1 MSVKIMSM
9 VWQNATD
16 LQGNDLIVMLA
27 LADWSNDVGRCWPS
41 VPALAD
47 KARVSERTARYILRR
62 LADGG
67 YVQIA
72 EQRGRNHTNQYLL
85 NLQVL
90 GGVKGQPLQ
99 VIEGPENLQVAT
111 ENLQVATLK
120 PAIAIAPEPLGTV
133 KEPSESARGLRPVP
147 KTSTTPPAKPLP
159 FPPDFALTTDL
170 VEWAT
175 SEGITALIDLRRITN
190 SFVEYWTD
198 GEGQGQRKKN
208 WTLTWKNWVRR
219 EAERVPKVRTN
230 GHAPY
235 QATLN
240 LQSEVPPHGYSWDG
254 GPGKWRKMERGA
266 DGLWPFGC
274 ATFTQAQRKNEE
286 AEAQFYAAREEA
298 PV

>member
-90 GGVKGQPLQ
+90 SIEKVQPLQ
-99 VIEGPENLQVAT
+99 VIKPENLQVAT

-120 PAIAIAPEPLGTV
+120 PAIAIAPEPSI
-133 KEPSESARGLRPVP
+133 EPSIEPLERAPAKKKKPTGPTAPPEFIKITPDMREWAKDNQIVCSLERETDNMLDHYRSKGERRADWLATWRTWMRRTLQYGGSTNGSHKQEPTGSRPPQAGEQNAADRKRGEGLRQILAGNASGPR
-147 KTSTTPPAKPLP
+147 KT
-159 FPPDFALTTDL
+159 
-170 VEWAT
+170 
-175 SEGITALIDLRRITN
+175 
-190 SFVEYWTD
+190 
-198 GEGQGQRKKN
+198 
-208 WTLTWKNWVRR
+208 
-219 EAERVPKVRTN
+219 
-230 GHAPY
+230 
-235 QATLN
+235 
-240 LQSEVPPHGYSWDG
+240 
-254 GPGKWRKMERGA
+254 
-266 DGLWPFGC
+266 
-274 ATFTQAQRKNEE
+274 
-286 AEAQFYAAREEA
+286 
-298 PV
+298 